1 MISFELI
8 IYCLVIAGTYLLII
22 SGLTDLIA
30 AKANLTKSLPSQL
43 VEKID
48 LPGFLINYLMEM
60 LFMVVIPSVGYSIF
74 YLIIPLEGI
83 RAGLAI
89 ALIAFTIGAV
99 PIIMVLSVR
108 IKLPINYL
116 LFLLLTQ
123 VLKLAGC
130 LAIIA
135 HLHSL

>member
-1 MISFELI
+1 MIQFELI
-8 IYCLVIAGTYLLII
+8 LYCVIAAGGYLLIL

-30 AKANLTKSLPSQL
+30 VKANLTRGLPPEM

-48 LPGFLINYLMEM
+48 LPGFVVNFLMEM
-60 LFMVVIPSVGYSIF
+60 LFMVVIPSIGYSLF
-74 YLIIPLEGI
+74 YLIMPLEGI
-83 RAGLAI
+83 RAGLAV

-108 IKLPINYL
+108 VKLPISYL
-116 LFLLLTQ
+116 LYLLLTQ

-130 LAIIA
+130 LAIVA
-135 HLHSL
+135 YLYSS

>member
-1 MISFELI
+1 MIQIELVF
-8 IYCLVIAGTYLLII
+8 YCVIAAGSYLLIL

-30 AKANLTKSLPSQL
+30 AKANLTRGLPPEM

-48 LPGFLINYLMEM
+48 LPGFVVNFLMEM
-60 LFMVVIPSVGYSIF
+60 LFMVVIPSIGYALF

-83 RAGLAI
+83 RAGLAV

-108 IKLPINYL
+108 VKLPISYL
-116 LFLLLTQ
+116 LYLLLTQ
-123 VLKLAGC
+123 IFKLAGC

-135 HLHSL
+135 YLYSS